1 MNVIE
6 ANKLTKYYGKSKGIE
21 GLDLMVEK
29 GDFFGFIGPNGAG
42 KSTCIRTLLGLI
54 RPTGGS
60 AKVMGHDIVT
70 GHDEILKSVG
80 YLPSEINFYS
90 GMKVK
95 DVIRYSADLR
105 RKDCSAVAAELVDRL
120 GLDTEKKV
128 DDLSLGNRKKAGII
142 CAIQHQPELL
152 IMDEPTSGLDPLMQ
166 REFFQIL
173 TEQHEKGATIFLSSH
188 ILSEVQ
194 AHCRTAAFIK
204 DGRIIISDRVE
215 RLEETG
221 AKKVVLRGE
230 ISESLMAELHR
241 MERSGRTEEGAGSN
255 PGVAN
260 AEGFM
265 KKADRAV
272 TDLVLENGYIS
283 FLYGGDISK
292 LLRLLSVE
300 KLRDV
305 SITEPTMEEI
315 FMNYYE

>member
-21 GLDLMVEK
+21 GLDLTVEK

-54 RPTGGS
+54 HPTGGS
-60 AKVMGHDIVT
+60 AKVLGHDIVT

-241 MERSGRTEEGAGSN
+241 MERSGRTEEGAGGN

-292 LLRLLSVE
+292 LLQLLSVE